1 MADWRYRIA
10 LNKVI
15 EEMNEK
21 YDLSHQEDPCPQEVL
36 DALSKE
42 VSKAPPLVHFVGRIK
57 RVKTVAALNRA
68 LSEVFDEADRFLV
81 WTYGDM
87 INETDKNKT

>member
-21 YDLSHQEDPCPQEVL
+21 HDLSRQEDPCPQEVL

-57 RVKTVAALNRA
+57 RAKTIAALNRI
-68 LSEVFDEADRFLV
+68 LEIVYDEADRFLV

-87 INETDKNKT
+87 ISQKDHQT